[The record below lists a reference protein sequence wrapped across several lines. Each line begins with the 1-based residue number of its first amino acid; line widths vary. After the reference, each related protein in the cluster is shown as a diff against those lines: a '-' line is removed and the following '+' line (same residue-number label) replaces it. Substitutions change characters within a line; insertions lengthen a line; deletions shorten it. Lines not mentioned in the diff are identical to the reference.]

1 MLRPFIT
8 IDKRANQALKLYRSI
23 FPSFTLKS
31 VENHAAPNNDYI
43 MLAVFSIMNQEI
55 MISDS
60 FVSHDWS
67 ITPGVSFFLNL
78 EDIDEQYRIA
88 ELLSEN
94 GKVHMPINDYGFSKS
109 FGWFEDQFGLNWQ
122 LNVE

>member
-8 IDKRANQALKLYRSI
+8 IEKQTKQALELYRSV
-23 FPSFTLKS
+23 FPSFRLKS
-31 VENHAAPNNDYI
+31 VENHATPNNDYI
-43 MLAVFSIMNQEI
+43 MLAVFSIMNQDI

-60 FVSHDWS
+60 LVSHEWS

-78 EDIDEQYRIA
+78 ENVDEQHRIG

-94 GKVHMPINDYGFSKS
+94 GKVHMPIGNYGFSKS